1 MSNPWVSLVFDTLLA
16 PASSCSRSYAILQS
30 HCHPSVFFG
39 QEVGVVE
46 SLYKILMSSFRA
58 IIKLITEA
66 FYMDRNIKK

>member
-16 PASSCSRSYAILQS
+16 PASSCPRSYTILQS

-46 SLYKILMSSFRA
+46 SFYKILMSSFRA